1 MSEPSEPSEPADST
15 DPGQAPGADDP
26 FAPPAEPVLAHC
38 QHCGQE
44 YMTSEIRYERRG
56 DRGDGARGGDGE
68 AGEERGFWVCPTP
81 GCAGAGFG
89 FDIFPID
96 GEIEGPGG
104 FVGGWFDDDGNRVPP
119 PWLRGEE

>member
-1 MSEPSEPSEPADST
+1 MSEPGEASEPREASEPADSV
-15 DPGQAPGADDP
+15 DPPPAPGADDP

-44 YMTSEIRYERRG
+44 YMTSEIRHERRG
-56 DRGDGARGGDGE
+56 DGGAGG
-68 AGEERGFWVCPTP
+68 ERGFWVCPTP
-81 GCAGAGFG
+81 GCSGAGFG

-96 GEIEGPGG
+96 GAIEGPGG